1 MAPKILYT
9 SRIVI
14 TPLIGLMKKNSTPTH
29 RECFPL
35 VHQRPEQDDRPRTTT
50 RDSGEHFPAFNVAIR
65 HDGVKKSGKA
75 DFLDADYAS
84 QVGSRALAA
93 CGGGLWNQSWGFA
106 TRRVNWPSY
115 NVAVF
120 PKGAHHEF
128 PHCSSFDF
136 SDVIDTF

>member
-1 MAPKILYT
+1 
-9 SRIVI
+9 
-14 TPLIGLMKKNSTPTH
+14 MKKNSTPTH

-84 QVGSRALAA
+84 QVGSRALAELIA
-93 CGGGLWNQSWGFA
+93 AAPKTKRFA
-106 TRRVNWPSY
+106 AEGTLADDNVVQFGIGESRVAYARRVDIISR
-115 NVAVF
+115 
-120 PKGAHHEF
+120 
-128 PHCSSFDF
+128 
-136 SDVIDTF
+136 